1 MTTKPRSPKP
11 TDFTVDVPDVGR
23 FTFGKRTMADELAIQ
38 REYADILQGIDRP
51 TVWLDTMGGWLSALR
66 VLTVSAPDGWDLDE
80 LDPLDEATYAK
91 LSAVYEGLRNQE
103 RLFRGGTKPAGEAT
117 SA

>member
-1 MTTKPRSPKP
+1 MIRKPRAPKP
-11 TDFTVDVPDVGR
+11 TDFTVSVEGVGR
-23 FTFGKRTMADELAIQ
+23 FVFGKRTMADELAIQ
-38 REYADILQGIDRP
+38 REYADIIQGVERP

-80 LDPLDEATYAK
+80 LDPLDEQTYAN
-91 LSAVYEGLRNQE
+91 LNRVYEELRNQE
-103 RLFRGGTKPAGEAT
+103 RSFRGGQKPAGEGT